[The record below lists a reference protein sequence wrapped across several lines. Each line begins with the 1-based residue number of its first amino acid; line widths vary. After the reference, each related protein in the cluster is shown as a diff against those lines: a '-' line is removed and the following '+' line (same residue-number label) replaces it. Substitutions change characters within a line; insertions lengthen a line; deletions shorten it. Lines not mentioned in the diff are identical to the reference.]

1 MCTLLVQTHDLRY
14 HGMMLACDT
23 RFREKPHQLQ
33 VWEVCERAQV
43 VRGMMCGEL
52 SKSVTVQW
60 LRAECPDLS

>member
-1 MCTLLVQTHDLRY
+1 
-14 HGMMLACDT
+14 MMLACDT